1 MKNTK
6 KEDWRNQT
14 LVNRV
19 NADFTIATEY
29 YNLVQ
34 FVVENYTQR
43 FEVVQNPL
51 LYLMSHCIELRYK
64 DTLLFAIENYPNCAF
79 TKESLIHSHD
89 LSDLCAKFVELCGI
103 ILNDTNISDED
114 KTLISQ
120 TIITNNKKLTNILQA
135 NTTSYRYANVLSRKG
150 EVKGKGS
157 PISTDN
163 ESPNIKEIYPLFTDC
178 NTSIVYII
186 YMIEN
191 LKAYRESLVAIKD
204 ENNNI

>member
-1 MKNTK
+1 MKNTR

-43 FEVVQNPL
+43 FEVIQNPL
-51 LYLMSHCIELRYK
+51 LHIMSHCIELRYK

-89 LSDLCAKFVELCGI
+89 LGDLCVKFVDLCGI
-103 ILNDTNISDED
+103 ILNDTNISDDD
-114 KTLISQ
+114 KALISQ
-120 TIITNNKKLTNILQA
+120 TIITNNQKLTDMLQA
-135 NTTSYRYANVLSRKG
+135 NATSYRYANVLSRKG

-157 PISTDN
+157 PISTDE

-191 LKAYRESLVAIKD
+191 LKAYRGSLKGED
-204 ENNNI
+204 DNINI